1 MFRILPKFNNFNLFG
16 WLGSNTDNTN
26 SSLRFKNVS
35 SKSNTYKIL
44 KKTPVKYKNGIGY
57 IKTTTKKEKATKTHL
72 KLIQSSQTRKNH
84 HLDITNIQ

>member
-57 IKTTTKKEKATKTHL
+57 IKTTTKKEKSNKDTL
-72 KLIQSSQTRKNH
+72 KINTVITDKKNH